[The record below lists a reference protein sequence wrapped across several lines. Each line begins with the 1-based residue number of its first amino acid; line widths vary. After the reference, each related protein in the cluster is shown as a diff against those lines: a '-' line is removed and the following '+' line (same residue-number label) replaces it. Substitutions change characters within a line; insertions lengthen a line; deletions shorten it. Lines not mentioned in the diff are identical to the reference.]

1 MNCCAAQSGQSNG
14 FLILPLALAGGFFL
28 AEWCMSDDLQ
38 FARRRPVTVQL
49 KIYVDEVTAEAAEA
63 RAAMELESLSA
74 YVRRLIHED
83 IRRHRQSRAGYE
95 PGGWDDRADS
105 GRG

>member
-1 MNCCAAQSGQSNG
+1 
-14 FLILPLALAGGFFL
+14 
-28 AEWCMSDDLQ
+28 MSDDDDDFR

-83 IRRHRQSRAGYE
+83 IRRHRLSQPDYGGAG
-95 PGGWDDRADS
+95 GDDRANS
-105 GRG
+105 GPE